1 MTAETGSATGATYQP
16 DASFVV
22 TSSTEQEDITK
33 PRQAEG
39 RPPRM
44 TRLWTTYSEGE
55 AGQDLRR
62 SLEEEAE
69 GIDANI
75 GGNDGTP
82 KRTGRDGAHRPLG
95 DEIDRDKHI
104 PVAVANIQQSASKSF
119 GQCSTSPPIEVIES
133 TSPCLLSCSIGD
145 RGPKIIDCCMFLRVS
160 PC

>member
-1 MTAETGSATGATYQP
+1 MA
-16 DASFVV
+16 
-22 TSSTEQEDITK
+22 TSSAEQEDITK
-33 PRQAEG
+33 PRQGRGGRLG
-39 RPPRM
+39 RPVSGRPFG
-44 TRLWTTYSEGE
+44 EGE

-133 TSPCLLSCSIGD
+133 TSPCLLSCSMRG

>member
-82 KRTGRDGAHRPLG
+82 KGTGRDGAHRPLG
-95 DEIDRDKHI
+95 EEIDRDKH
-104 PVAVANIQQSASKSF
+104 
-119 GQCSTSPPIEVIES
+119 
-133 TSPCLLSCSIGD
+133 
-145 RGPKIIDCCMFLRVS
+145 VS
-160 PC
+160 PGSHDVEVRPIGTSGNIIAPLLQQQKQ